1 VATVTPHGIRG
12 RLVQCTGTGV
22 HYDSVLVRWRERGV
36 VMVVSVLGH
45 DQLQQQLA
53 MTVAEHV
60 RVVSPGNQRGGD
72 R

>member
-1 VATVTPHGIRG
+1 
-12 RLVQCTGTGV
+12 
-22 HYDSVLVRWRERGV
+22 
-36 VMVVSVLGH
+36 MVVSVLGH